1 MPEHAA
7 MPAGTAAN
15 GTPVATRAQ
24 AHTHL
29 GDFGKGLISLRKF
42 LTFHPPAGV
51 FRPKKRE
58 VGKGLILLRKFLFR
72 CNQAESLGFLL
83 VVKRAE
89 WWRASPHQRTPAH
102 IDAHTRAAGG
112 ESAHLNSARCSNAVA
127 KSI

>member
-42 LTFHPPAGV
+42 LTFCPSAGV
-51 FRPKKRE
+51 FRLQKRE

-72 CNQAESLGFLL
+72 RNPAESLGFLL
-83 VVKRAE
+83 VVKCAE
-89 WWRASPHQRTPAH
+89 WWRTSPRSRTLAH
-102 IDAHTRAAGG
+102 LDAHMLNSGG